1 MIGKGAAMDG
11 SAAAM
16 DGLKREVH
24 ALARVIPAGA
34 AITYLDYPVTN
45 NIGDVLIMLGADEF
59 FRANRNRIAVCG
71 TADNGLRRLRATP
84 SGQLIVLHGGGNLGD
99 LYPGHERF
107 RRAVIAARPDCPIV
121 ILPQTIHFRD
131 PAELR
136 ASADVYRAHPD
147 LVLCVRDQASERI
160 AREHLAERVV
170 LAPDMAHTLWPVPCA
185 EPGSGDLLLLRTDA
199 EASADA
205 GAGIDWNAV
214 LSAPTKAGIH
224 AMNALH
230 RLDGRIPTGLPLY
243 RMYRRLARRVMAE
256 AVAFFSPYARV
267 TTSRLHA
274 HILACLMA
282 KPVLLHDNS
291 YGKNRSYFEAWTSRL
306 GQVTLTARSPG

>member
-1 MIGKGAAMDG
+1 MDEPV
-11 SAAAM
+11 AAM
-16 DGLKREVH
+16 DGLKREVE
-24 ALARVIPAGA
+24 ALSGVIPPGA
-34 AITYLDYPVTN
+34 EITYLDYPVTN

-84 SGQLIVLHGGGNLGD
+84 KGQLIVLHGGGNLGD
-99 LYPGHERF
+99 LYLGHERF
-107 RRAVIAARPDCPIV
+107 RRAVIAARHDNPIV

-136 ASADVYRAHPD
+136 ASAAIYRAHPD
-147 LVLCVRDQASERI
+147 LVLCVRDKASERI
-160 AREHLAERVV
+160 AREHLCDRVV

-185 EPGSGDLLLLRTDA
+185 NPGSGDLLLLRTDA
-199 EASADA
+199 EASSGASA
-205 GAGIDWNAV
+205 AGIDWNAV

-224 AMNALH
+224 VMNALH

-243 RMYRRLARRVMAE
+243 RMYRVLARRVMAE
-256 AVAFFSPYARV
+256 AVAFFSPYAQV

-306 GQVTLTARSPG
+306 AQVKLTAHSG